1 MKLLIAAKNISL
13 SGAFK
18 VWQRNWLMFRKMF
31 WRAMVPTLFE
41 PFLYLL
47 GLGIGLAVY
56 IPKISGMSYLQ
67 FIAPGLVASSV
78 MFGASYECTFNSF
91 IRMKYQKIYDA
102 MLATPLTME
111 EVIVGEILWGA
122 TRSFINATVFIL
134 AMAVFGLIKS
144 PYVLFILPAIL
155 IAGLLFG
162 VIGMIYTAIIPE
174 IGLFNYYFTLF
185 ITPLFLFSGIFYPV
199 DVLPSWAQQVAWF
212 TPLYHVVKVCRALT
226 LGQINLDLAQSLLWL
241 IVLLIVLFLIPVTLM
256 KQRLIK

>member
-1 MKLLIAAKNISL
+1 MNLLASAGNISVH
-13 SGAFK
+13 GAVN
-18 VWQRNWLMFRKMF
+18 VWYRNWRVFRKMF

-47 GLGIGLAVY
+47 GLGIGLGVF
-56 IPKISGMSYLQ
+56 IPKISGIGYLQ
-67 FIAPGLVASSV
+67 FIAPGLIASSV

-91 IRMKYQKIYDA
+91 IRMKYQKTYEA

-122 TRSFINATVFIL
+122 TRSSINASFFLLT
-134 AMAVFGLIKS
+134 MALFGLIES
-144 PYVLFILPAIL
+144 AYVLLIFPVIL

-162 VIGMIYTAIIPE
+162 VIGMVYTAVIPE

-199 DVLPSWAQQVAWF
+199 DVLPGWAQQVAWF
-212 TPLYHVVKVCRALT
+212 TPLYHVVRVCRALT
-226 LGQINLDLAQSLLWL
+226 LGQIGWGLAQSLLWL
-241 IVLLIVLFLIPVTLM
+241 VVLLAVLFLVPVALM
-256 KQRLIK
+256 KQRLMK